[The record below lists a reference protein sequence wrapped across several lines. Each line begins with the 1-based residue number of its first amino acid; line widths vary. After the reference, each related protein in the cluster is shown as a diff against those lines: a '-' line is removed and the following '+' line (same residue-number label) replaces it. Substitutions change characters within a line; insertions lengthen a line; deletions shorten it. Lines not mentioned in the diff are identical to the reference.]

1 MTKRHKNISKAELVI
16 LTPKPGTS
24 IGLPNRFQLSKWQ
37 YHLSSCSNQILAFFV
52 LCPNFLSS
60 LRFLFKIRSCL
71 PPPFPILL
79 IYLFFFFNSMSWVVV
94 KLLGLMLSLLG
105 PGFNPWLGTDDS
117 ISLTAEPKQRKLHLP
132 IFKIRIYIYMYIFFP
147 SWLWI
152 FPQCSDGKES
162 ACNVGDPGLTPG
174 SGRSLGE
181 GHGNPL
187 QYSCLKNSTE
197 RRAWRA
203 TVHRVA
209 KSLKH
214 RSN

>member
-1 MTKRHKNISKAELVI
+1 MAIPS
-16 LTPKPGTS
+16 
-24 IGLPNRFQLSKWQ
+24 FQLLKPNPCFLCLMPQ
-37 YHLSSCSNQILAFFV
+37 LSLFSQIFVQNQILPFTTISYT
-52 LCPNFLSS
+52 LN
-60 LRFLFKIRSCL
+60 L
-71 PPPFPILL
+71 PI
-79 IYLFFFFNSMSWVVV
+79 FFFNSMSWVVV